1 MQTLVECICG
11 KKYEVDSDAI
21 KDFECEGCGRSLTV
35 PNAAVAEQVKQ
46 LKAQIRS
53 GPYGVREAVKIAVAL
68 KSPHVLPVLSL
79 AAESGVRD
87 AVSKVIV
94 GLIAF
99 PGPGHDMLIDWLKS
113 NRLSVSR
120 LASAL
125 RDEGSEH
132 GPAFVCALIDK
143 GYIKESQIGEIAPYL
158 GDSEEVKAVKTLKSA
173 RLSYPHLSAILDM
186 QLSKLQHLDDSAS
199 DIPESAKKIPGQ
211 VESPEVEKKG
221 CMGML
226 LVIGVFFGGFV
237 GVLAKLV

>member
-1 MQTLVECICG
+1 ME

-21 KDFECEGCGRSLTV
+21 SDFECEGCDRHLIV
-35 PNAAVAEQVKQ
+35 PNAAEAEKVQQ

-53 GPYGVREAVKIAVAL
+53 GPYGVRQAVKIAVAL
-68 KSPHVLPVLSL
+68 KSPHALPVLSL

-99 PGPGHDMLIDWLKS
+99 PGPGHDMLIDWLSS

-125 RDEGSEH
+125 RDESSER

-158 GDSEEVKAVKTLKSA
+158 GDSEEVKAVKTLKGA

-186 QLSKLQHLDDSAS
+186 QLAKLQHLDESAL

-211 VESPEVEKKG
+211 VIEPEVEKKG

-226 LVIGVFFGGFV
+226 LLVGLFFCGLV